1 MMHNEVVVGRPT
13 LKTLGDLDEG
23 YAEDAVESSTS
34 LRGFLAHA
42 AAIAKPEDDGPNIL
56 RVLARLTGALW
67 LDGDVRIEIGGDATS
82 SSIAIYSDNGGGFRE
97 RVVPIVRMGIPFD
110 EFLTALM
117 LTPRLAAPLK
127 AREENGLLILSSGD
141 GHADAVDFAPIA
153 IAESSLHENE
163 RKTGPP
169 TADARAAHDSI
180 RERDSEPPNSGLPT
194 PVPPPDRSGVHTH
207 PTVPRMVAIGPEA
220 IAAARAERQ
229 RGNPA
234 AAEGDDEP
242 LSKPG

>member
-1 MMHNEVVVGRPT
+1 MARPT

-42 AAIAKPEDDGPNIL
+42 AAIAKPDDDGPNIL
-56 RVLARLTGALW
+56 KVLGKLTGAFW
-67 LDGDVRIEIGGDATS
+67 IDGDLRIEVSGDATS
-82 SSIAIYSDNGGGFRE
+82 STIAIFSDHGGGFKE
-97 RVVPIVRMGIPFD
+97 RVVPAVRLGIPFD

-127 AREENGLLILSSGD
+127 AREQNGLIVLSAAE
-141 GHADAVDFAPIA
+141 GHAEAVDFAPIA

-169 TADARAAHDSI
+169 NAEAKAAHDSF
-180 RERDSEPPNSGLPT
+180 REEASEERPPPPSRQPT
-194 PVPPPDRSGVHTH
+194 VPPERSGVHTH
-207 PTVPRMVAIGPEA
+207 PTVPRMVAISPEA
-220 IAAARAERQ
+220 LRAAERE
-229 RGNPA
+229 RGRVH
-234 AAEGDDEP
+234 AESNEDEP